1 MSKPQPSN
9 YFIPLEEAKELT
21 QKIKIPIGEE
31 KVPIQNAYNRILST
45 DIFSKVDDPPFDN
58 SSMDGYAVIHSDT
71 IKASIDNPVELTII
85 DTIAAGSISDNP
97 LLSGFAAKIMTGAPI
112 PEGAD
117 SIIMIERT
125 ERVGE
130 KVKLFHPSFPNY
142 IRFKGENISKNQL
155 ILEKGTILNSRH
167 LGLLA
172 TSGHSKIPVFKKL
185 RISIISTGDEL
196 VSPGEDLLQG
206 KIYESNSYVLEG
218 LVKDS
223 IHIPIRIDVVQD
235 SIENLREQL
244 DKACINSD
252 IIITSG
258 GVSMGDFDIVRNIM
272 ESDGEIIFWR
282 IKIKPGSP
290 PLFGKWKDKPL
301 FGLPGNPASA
311 FVVFKILIEPW
322 LNSITSTKNNNQIIK
337 ARLLEKIKSKNDF
350 QIFNRVFVENNGKEM
365 IAFTKS
371 HQGSGNINSL
381 TTSNGLTLLP
391 PGLNGEIND
400 IIDILLI

>member
-1 MSKPQPSN
+1 M
-9 YFIPLEEAKELT
+9 
-21 QKIKIPIGEE
+21 
-31 KVPIQNAYNRILST
+31 
-45 DIFSKVDDPPFDN
+45 
-58 SSMDGYAVIHSDT
+58 
-71 IKASIDNPVELTII
+71 
-85 DTIAAGSISDNP
+85 
-97 LLSGFAAKIMTGAPI
+97 
-112 PEGAD
+112 
-117 SIIMIERT
+117 
-125 ERVGE
+125 
-130 KVKLFHPSFPNY
+130 
-142 IRFKGENISKNQL
+142 
-155 ILEKGTILNSRH
+155 
-167 LGLLA
+167 
-172 TSGHSKIPVFKKL
+172 
-185 RISIISTGDEL
+185 
-196 VSPGEDLLQG
+196 
-206 KIYESNSYVLEG
+206 
-218 LVKDS
+218 
-223 IHIPIRIDVVQD
+223 PIRIDVVQD

-244 DKACINSD
+244 DKACKNSD

-337 ARLLEKIKSKNDF
+337 ARLLEEIKSKNDF

-365 IAFTKS
+365 VAFTKS

-391 PGLNGEIND
+391 PGLNGEKND